1 MGFVDYCPIIFM
13 TDSNH
18 SSSSRRDFL
27 RTSSLAGAAAAAAPF
42 LPGAAKQVQAAGDAS
57 YPLKGRLFKTL
68 KIGMVR
74 LEDKDATLTD
84 RFKAAKA
91 AGFGSIELSC
101 PGSDV
106 DEVKRAIDESGLPVD
121 GSVCA
126 AHWSVK
132 HTDADPAVR
141 AEALKNLTGALRET
155 HAVGGSTVL
164 LVVGHGKDGAEQEIW
179 DRSIENIS
187 KALPVASE
195 VGVDIVVENVWNHFC
210 YDHDGDHTQTADK
223 FARYIDDFN
232 SPFVGMQFD
241 IGNHWKYGA
250 TGDWIRTLGKRI
262 YKLDVKGFDRKAK
275 DGAGSFTK
283 IGEGDLDFADVRKA
297 LTEINF

>member
-1 MGFVDYCPIIFM
+1 MDWKPMSLLRGESANAFAFWTPAVVSEYSIRSTASYPDLPM
-13 TDSNH
+13 KTPSNSALSSS

-27 RTSSLAGAAAAAAPF
+27 RTGTVLGAGAALAGTAGSSIAAE
-42 LPGAAKQVQAAGDAS
+42 KS
-57 YPLKGRLFKTL
+57 TEYPLKGRMFKTL

-74 LEDKDATLTD
+74 LEDKDATFSD
-84 RFKAAKA
+84 RFKVAKA
-91 AGFGSIELSC
+91 AGFGAIELSC

-121 GSVCA
+121 GSVCG

-132 HTDADPAVR
+132 HTDPDPAVR
-141 AEALKNLTGALRET
+141 AQALKNLTGALRET

-164 LVVGHGKDGAEQEIW
+164 LVVGHGKDGPEQEIW

-195 VGVDIVVENVWNHFC
+195 VGVDIVVENVWNQFC

-232 SPFVGMQFD
+232 SPLRR
-241 IGNHWKYGA
+241 HA
-250 TGDWIRTLGKRI
+250 
-262 YKLDVKGFDRKAK
+262 
-275 DGAGSFTK
+275 
-283 IGEGDLDFADVRKA
+283 VRHR
-297 LTEINF
+297 